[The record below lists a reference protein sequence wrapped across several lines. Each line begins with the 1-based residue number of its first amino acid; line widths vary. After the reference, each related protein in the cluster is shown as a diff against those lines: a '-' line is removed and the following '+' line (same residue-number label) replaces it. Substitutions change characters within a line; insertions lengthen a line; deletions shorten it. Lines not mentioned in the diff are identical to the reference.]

1 MFCNPNISFAVPSI
15 EEWQQS
21 EVNLEVFDIYV
32 YTDGSAHKLGV
43 GAGLFSQTKT
53 Y

>member
-1 MFCNPNISFAVPSI
+1 MFCNPNISFVVPSR

-43 GAGLFSQTKT
+43 CAGPCIETKN